1 MADFYWAKL
10 EFPAG
15 MIDEEVK
22 SALESEGVPAT
33 KIEREGKYGHADDCA
48 YIEKGIFVLE
58 NSRAR
63 WGQFEELE
71 NCLVEKGIPFDRE
84 SSGFY
89 EIFPE
94 RRIFRPG
101 NNGERSLDK
110 TYLLVDGDPVVSV
123 AAIKE
128 RLNDGTLSAYLADE
142 LPEYREL
149 SDYIEEVRR

>member
-1 MADFYWAKL
+1 MADRYWGRL
-10 EFPAG
+10 EFPAAL
-15 MIDEEVK
+15 IDAEVTE
-22 SALESEGVPAT
+22 ALQEEGVEMDKLDPSESCDDYAW
-33 KIEREGKYGHADDCA
+33 IED
-48 YIEKGIFVLE
+48 GIFTLEDSEARYGCWEDLE
-58 NSRAR
+58 NLLR
-63 WGQFEELE
+63 L
-71 NCLVEKGIPFDRE
+71 KGIPFDRE

>member
-15 MIDEEVK
+15 MIDADIEAAIK
-22 SALESEGVPAT
+22 LEGVPFEDPKA
-33 KIEREGKYGHADDCA
+33 IGHADDCG
-48 YIEKGIFVLE
+48 YIADGIFILE
-58 NSRAR
+58 DSRAR
-63 WGQFEELE
+63 WGQFEDLE
-71 NCLVEKGIPFDRE
+71 KCLVEKGIPFDRE

-101 NNGERSLDK
+101 TNGERSLDK

-123 AAIKE
+123 ASIK
-128 RLNDGTLSAYLADE
+128 DHWTQGTLAAFLADE
-142 LPEYREL
+142 FPEYREL
-149 SDYIEEVRR
+149 SDYIEEEK